1 MKYAPV
7 SGLSLAL
14 FNVLASS
21 SMLFLSPF
29 IFQLPPTKNFL
40 PVMIAKSVA
49 FSRKQLTKETN
60 GKTSRRRDSEETQ
73 SAGVYITLAV
83 SSAPRRFPL
92 AQDNTPANVLSLII
106 GERYGCIHCSF
117 VFIYYKSQT
126 SFALKMFY
134 PVLSLMACL

>member
-40 PVMIAKSVA
+40 PVMIAKSAA
-49 FSRKQLTKETN
+49 FTRKQLTKETN
-60 GKTSRRRDSEETQ
+60 GKTSRRRDSEEIQ
-73 SAGVYITLAV
+73 FAGGYITLA
-83 SSAPRRFPL
+83 
-92 AQDNTPANVLSLII
+92 
-106 GERYGCIHCSF
+106 
-117 VFIYYKSQT
+117 
-126 SFALKMFY
+126 
-134 PVLSLMACL
+134 